1 MNSLTLKHLRYF
13 LAVADRGQF
22 ASAAA
27 DCAIS
32 QPALSLQ
39 IKQLEAVTGI
49 TLLERT
55 TRKVHLTPSGKLLA
69 AHARQI
75 MALVDNTEYL
85 LRNAETELAGR
96 MCLGVI
102 PTVAPYLLPTAIARI
117 SRDFPRLELDMREAV
132 TPLLIDDLKAGRI
145 DAALVALP
153 IDEPDLAEHLIATEK
168 FLFARAAK
176 DAGAPVPDAAALRK
190 MKLLLLEEGHCFRA
204 QALAFCNIR
213 DANAHR
219 IMNGSSLTTLV
230 QLVASGVGVTLIP
243 EMAAKLETRMAKV
256 DLRRFPGEE
265 PSRKIGLAWRR
276 SHPLRQH
283 LPALAEVI
291 CAAAADLQQSI
302 QID

>member
-1 MNSLTLKHLRYF
+1 MNGLTLKHLRYF
-13 LAVADRGQF
+13 LAVANQGQF
-22 ASAAA
+22 AGAAA

-39 IKQLEAVTGI
+39 IKQLEALTGV

-55 TRKVHLTPSGKLLA
+55 TRKVRLTPSGKLLA

-75 MALVDNTEYL
+75 MKLVDDTEYV

-117 SRDFPRLELDMREAV
+117 SREFPRLDLDMREAV

-153 IDEPDLAEHLIATEK
+153 IDEPELAEHLIATEK
-168 FLFARAAK
+168 FVLVRAAK
-176 DAGAPVPDAAALRK
+176 DADAPVPDAAALRK

-204 QALAFCNIR
+204 QALAFCDIQNE
-213 DANAHR
+213 NAHR

-230 QLVASGVGVTLIP
+230 QLVASGVGVTLVP
-243 EMAAKLETRMAKV
+243 EMASKLETRMADV
-256 DLRRFPGEE
+256 DLRRFPSEE
-265 PSRKIGLAWRR
+265 PARNIGLAWRR

-283 LPALAEVI
+283 LPALAGVI
-291 CAAAADLQQSI
+291 RAAAAQLQQSI
-302 QID
+302 DIN